1 MGDLKICLRH
11 FGLSLIGNKDEL
23 MERVLRHIEK
33 EEEVHQEEEDEEG
46 EQEEEVEVDEEK
58 EKEME
63 IEEEEQDEEEI
74 TIEKLK
80 KMKKEPLRELCTKMD
95 IQYER
100 GHKAEELIN
109 FIMMKKK

>member
-1 MGDLKICLRH
+1 
-11 FGLSLIGNKDEL
+11 
-23 MERVLRHIEK
+23 MERVLRHVQKEK
-33 EEEVHQEEEDEEG
+33 VEEEDEE
-46 EQEEEVEVDEEK
+46 EQEEEVEVDEE
-58 EKEME
+58 ME
-63 IEEEEQDEEEI
+63 IDEEEL

-80 KMKKEPLRELCTKMD
+80 KMKKELLRELCTKMD